1 MHTSLRHHSF
11 ITEREAHTSRVR
23 LAHGS
28 IRTGARRGLR
38 SSLRD
43 RIHATLRPGRRVAA
57 YA

>member
-1 MHTSLRHHSF
+1 MHTSLLHHSF
-11 ITEREAHTSRVR
+11 TTERDAHIARPRHV
-23 LAHGS
+23 HQS

>member
-1 MHTSLRHHSF
+1 MHTSLRHHS
-11 ITEREAHTSRVR
+11 ISIERETHASRTRHV
-23 LAHGS
+23 HDS
-28 IRTGARRGLR
+28 VRTGARRGLR